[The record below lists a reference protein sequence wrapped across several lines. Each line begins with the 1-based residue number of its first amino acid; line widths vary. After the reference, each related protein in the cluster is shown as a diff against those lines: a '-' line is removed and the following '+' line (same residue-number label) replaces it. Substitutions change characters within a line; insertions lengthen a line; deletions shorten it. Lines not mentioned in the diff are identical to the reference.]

1 MYNQKLC
8 ISCKHCKIPERPKAG
23 EKISAICKMSKEPV
37 SLAWTCE
44 FFALWDA
51 DAYVK
56 RKRYEKNG

>member
-1 MYNQKLC
+1 
-8 ISCKHCKIPERPKAG
+8 
-23 EKISAICKMSKEPV
+23 MSKEPV